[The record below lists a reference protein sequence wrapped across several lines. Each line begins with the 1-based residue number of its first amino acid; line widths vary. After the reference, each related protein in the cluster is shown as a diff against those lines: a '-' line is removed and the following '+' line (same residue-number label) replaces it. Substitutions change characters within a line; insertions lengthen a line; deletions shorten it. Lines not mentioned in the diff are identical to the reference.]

1 MLTPTLQELAETYI
15 QYGAV
20 IRNYSPDTIRSYKA
34 TFRLFFM
41 ETTVE
46 YPKDLNLKVF
56 EAWFFNGR
64 LNRKWSPVTFRG
76 YLKHL
81 NTFMKWLVKE
91 EYIPENYLD
100 KLEKPRMEQRIPR
113 TLTREQATKLLE
125 YSFNM
130 PYTYRLCKYRN
141 RAIVAIMLMAGLRR
155 KEVMNIKLNEVSVE
169 EGTIFINQG
178 KGGKDR
184 MIPMN
189 SRLKILLADYLQQR
203 QKFGKKCINFF
214 VSIQKDNPL
223 GENGMKKLI
232 EQLRKRTKMDFSA
245 HTLRHAFAKLMLE
258 GGCDIYTL
266 SKLMGH
272 AKITTT
278 TIYLS
283 CSNQQMSKSIEMHSL
298 N

>member
-1 MLTPTLQELAETYI
+1 MMTPTLQELAETYI
-15 QYGAV
+15 QHCAV
-20 IRNYSPDTIRSYKA
+20 LRNYSPYTIIGYRA
-34 TFRLFFM
+34 VFRLFFM

-64 LNRKWSPVTFRG
+64 LNRKWSAVTFRG
-76 YLKHL
+76 YLKPL

-91 EYIPENYLD
+91 EYIPENYLE

-113 TLTREQATKLLE
+113 TLSKEQAMKLLE

-130 PYTYRLCKYRN
+130 SYGYRLCKYRN
-141 RAIVAIMLMAGLRR
+141 RAIVAIMVMAGLRR
-155 KEVMNIKLNEVSVE
+155 KEVLTLKLNEVSIE
-169 EGTIFINQG
+169 NGTIFINQG

-184 MIPMN
+184 MIPIN
-189 SRLKILLADYLQQR
+189 SRLKILLSEYLQQR

-223 GENGMKKLI
+223 GESGIKKLMDI
-232 EQLRKRTKMDFSA
+232 LKKKTKIDFSS
-245 HTLRHAFAKLMLE
+245 HTLRHAFARLMLE

-266 SKLMGH
+266 SKIMGH

-283 CSNQQMSKSIEMHSL
+283 CSNQQMTKGVEMHSL

>member
-1 MLTPTLQELAETYI
+1 MFNPTLQELAETYI
-15 QYGAV
+15 QHCSV
-20 IRNYSPDTIRSYKA
+20 IRNYSPYTIKGYKA
-34 TFRLFFM
+34 VFRLFFM

-46 YPKDLNLKVF
+46 YPKDLNLKIF

-64 LNRKWSPVTFRG
+64 LNRKWSSVTFRG
-76 YLKHL
+76 YLKPL

-91 EYIPENYLD
+91 ECISENYLE
-100 KLEKPRMEQRIPR
+100 KLEKPRMEHKLPR
-113 TLTREQATKLLE
+113 TLSKEQATRLLE

-130 PYTYRLCKYRN
+130 HYPYRFSKYRN
-141 RAIVAIMLMAGLRR
+141 RAIVAIMVMAGLRR
-155 KEVMNIKLNEVSVE
+155 KEVISLKLNEVSIE
-169 EGTIFINQG
+169 NGTIFINQG
-178 KGGKDR
+178 KGSKDR
-184 MIPMN
+184 MIPIN
-189 SRLKILLADYLQQR
+189 SRLKILLSEYLQQR

-223 GENGMKKLI
+223 GESGIKKFMDT
-232 EQLRKRTKMDFSA
+232 LRKKTKIDFSA
-245 HTLRHAFAKLMLE
+245 HTLRHAFARLMLE

-272 AKITTT
+272 SKITTT

-283 CSNQQMSKSIEMHSL
+283 CSNQQMSKSIEMHSM

>member
-1 MLTPTLQELAETYI
+1 MTTPTLQELANTYI
-15 QYGAV
+15 QHCSV
-20 IRNYSPDTIRSYKA
+20 LRNYSPYTIVNYKGV
-34 TFRLFFM
+34 FRLFFM
-41 ETTVE
+41 ETTVK
-46 YPKDLNLKVF
+46 YPEDLNLKIF

-76 YLKHL
+76 YLKPL

-91 EYIPENYLD
+91 EYIPENYLE
-100 KLEKPRMEQRIPR
+100 KLEKPRMEQKIPR
-113 TLTREQATKLLE
+113 TLSKEQAMKLLE

-130 PYTYRLCKYRN
+130 PYQYRLCKYRN
-141 RAIVAIMLMAGLRR
+141 RALIAIMVMAGLRR
-155 KEVMNIKLNEVSVE
+155 KEVLSLKLNEVSME
-169 EGTIFINQG
+169 DGTIFINQG
-178 KGGKDR
+178 KGSKDR

-189 SRLKILLADYLQQR
+189 GKLKILLSEYLQQR
-203 QKFGKKCINFF
+203 QRFGKKCINFF

-223 GENGMKKLI
+223 GESGIKKLMD
-232 EQLRKRTKMDFSA
+232 QLKKRTKIDFSA
-245 HTLRHAFAKLMLE
+245 HTLRHAFARLMLE